1 MTAFVARDGSRRPV
15 QERAGMTTTDV
26 PSYTA
31 DLYSDEAIADPY
43 PHYRALRDL
52 GPVVWLGAQQVYAVP
67 RYDEARAVLL
77 DDGTYLSSGAIA
89 LNDVINEAMRG
100 GTIASDGELHAHLRQ
115 VVAHRLTPRALR
127 PLRGYVQEQADALV
141 ADLVRRRSFD
151 AVSDLAQAL
160 PLAIVPEFVG
170 LPVRGRAKLLDW
182 ASANFDS
189 LGPMNERCAAALP
202 GAVEM
207 GEYAAKTVADGD
219 VRAGSLADGVI
230 QAAHRGEISGQQSVR
245 LMLAYVAPSLDTTIS
260 AVASAVWLF
269 ANNDDQW
276 QKLRQDP
283 SLIPGAVNEIVRCE
297 TPIRALGRRAGENT
311 TLAGTDLKAGDQLLV
326 IYASAN
332 RDERQWDS
340 PDVFDV
346 TRDATRSLGFGYG
359 VHGCA
364 GQGLA
369 RIEIE
374 GLLKSLVRNVRR
386 FVVTE
391 KPQRVVN
398 NVIRAFASLPVRI
411 EADGA

>member
-1 MTAFVARDGSRRPV
+1 
-15 QERAGMTTTDV
+15 
-26 PSYTA
+26 
-31 DLYSDEAIADPY
+31 
-43 PHYRALRDL
+43 
-52 GPVVWLGAQQVYAVP
+52 
-67 RYDEARAVLL
+67 
-77 DDGTYLSSGAIA
+77 
-89 LNDVINEAMRG
+89 
-100 GTIASDGELHAHLRQ
+100 
-115 VVAHRLTPRALR
+115 
-127 PLRGYVQEQADALV
+127 VQEQADALV

-182 ASANFDS
+182 ASTNFDS
-189 LGPMNERCAAALP
+189 LGPTNERCAAALP

-207 GEYAAKTVADGD
+207 GEYAAKTVAGGD
-219 VRAGSLADGVI
+219 VRADSLADGVI

-276 QKLRQDP
+276 QKLRQDA

-297 TPIRALGRRAGENT
+297 TSIRALGRRAGENT
-311 TLAGTDLKAGDQLLV
+311 TLAGTDLKAGDRLLV

-332 RDERQWDS
+332 RDERQWES

-346 TRDATRSLGFGYG
+346 TRSPGFGYG

-391 KPQRVVN
+391 EPQRMVN

-411 EADGA
+411 

>member
-1 MTAFVARDGSRRPV
+1 
-15 QERAGMTTTDV
+15 MTTTDI

-52 GPVVWLGAQQVYAVP
+52 GPVVWLDAHQVYAVP
-67 RYDEARAVLL
+67 RYDEARAVLM
-77 DDGTYLSSGAIA
+77 DDGTYLSSRALA
-89 LNDVINEAMRG
+89 LNDVINEAMQG

-127 PLRGYVQEQADALV
+127 PIREYVQQQADALV
-141 ADLVRRRSFD
+141 ADLVRRGSFD
-151 AVSDLAQAL
+151 AVADLAQAL

-170 LPVRGRAKLLDW
+170 LPVRGRESLLDW

-189 LGPMNERCAAALP
+189 LGPMNERCVAALP
-202 GAVEM
+202 GAAEM
-207 GEYAAKTVADGD
+207 GEFAARTVADGD
-219 VRAGSLADGVI
+219 VRPDSLADGVI
-230 QAAHRGEISGQQSVR
+230 QAVHRGEITEQQSVR

-260 AVASAVWLF
+260 AVGSAVWLF

-276 QKLRQDP
+276 QKLRENP
-283 SLIPGAVNEIVRCE
+283 SLIPGAVNEVVRCE
-297 TPIRALGRRAGENT
+297 TPIRALGRRAGESA
-311 TLAGTDLKAGDQLLV
+311 TLAGVDLKADDQLLV

-332 RDERQWDS
+332 RDERQWDR

-346 TRDATRSLGFGYG
+346 TRDATRNLGFGYG

-374 GLLKSLVRNVRR
+374 ALLKSLLRNVRR

-391 KPQRVVN
+391 EPTRTVN

-411 EADGA
+411 ETDGA